1 MTQGDSVLKTGW
13 TRALKTR
20 EGTWLVCASWL
31 GGDGAQSSLVVEFTT
46 NRISKDMRPPTQGP
60 TWDGV
65 LSNLRS
71 VFHRDRQVCGTSQ
84 ACAVYNLHGC
94 SRQPCCN

>member
-13 TRALKTR
+13 TRALQMR

-31 GGDGAQSSLVVEFTT
+31 GGDRGTEQSGSQVTTT
-46 NRISKDMRPPTQGP
+46 NISKDMRPPMQGP

-65 LSNLRS
+65 LNNLRS
-71 VFHRDRQVCGTSQ
+71 IFHRDCQVCGTSQ